1 MSNMEFTIDKEAL
14 LTNLRIVEKTTA
26 VRGIQPVLSN
36 ILIDAK
42 SDNYI
47 TFSATDLD
55 INIVSKTVASVQTP
69 GKITLPAK
77 KLSEIVSKLSNK
89 PVVFSLNSETN
100 IVNII
105 CGNSKFELIGIS
117 ADEFPQ
123 IIKEEELL
131 EKESVEID
139 LNPFIKC
146 IKYTAFSA
154 ANYENRN
161 IISGVYC
168 SVNNENIEMAATDG
182 NRLTRIIEKLTCANS
197 TEFNC
202 VIPSKTLQEFLRIA
216 TFVDDD
222 KVSLFIEKTRI
233 ILKTTS
239 IIMVSRLLEGEY
251 PPYKQ
256 LIPQNCEKNAVLKRD
271 EMIAALER
279 VAVMVNERTNIVK
292 FIFGENTLF
301 LKADTPDSGFGED
314 SIPAEYTDEEL
325 TISFNYKY
333 VLDSLKIMQSSKVKI
348 GLGGSLS
355 ATLFRPDSEDD
366 YLCLIMPM
374 QIR

>member
-1 MSNMEFTIDKEAL
+1 MTNMEFTIEKEAL
-14 LTNLRIVEKTTA
+14 LTNLKIVEKTT
-26 VRGIQPVLSN
+26 VSRGIQPVLSN

-55 INIVSKTVASVQTP
+55 INIVSKTIASVQTP

-123 IIKEEELL
+123 IINEEELN

-168 SVNNENIEMAATDG
+168 SISNENIEMAATDG
-182 NRLTRIIEKLTCANS
+182 NRLTRIIEKLTSSNS
-197 TEFNC
+197 IDLSC

-216 TFVDDD
+216 SFVNDE

-233 ILKTTS
+233 ILKTS
-239 IIMVSRLLEGEY
+239 SMIMVSRLLEGEY

-256 LIPQNCEKNAVLKRD
+256 LIPQNCEKNAVLNRE
-271 EMIAALER
+271 EMISALER

-301 LKADTPDSGFGED
+301 LKADTPDAGLGED
-314 SIPAEYTDEEL
+314 SISAEYTDEEL
-325 TISFNYKY
+325 TIAFNYK
-333 VLDSLKIMQSSKVKI
+333 LHMF
-348 GLGGSLS
+348 G
-355 ATLFRPDSEDD
+355 
-366 YLCLIMPM
+366 
-374 QIR
+374 